1 MSAGRTHDSAHYQQG
16 AATTSPGHDL
26 ITGHRARENS
36 HSSQRQER
44 SHKTETRLS
53 QGKRFSSY
61 RAKIKFLQSVLLQLV
76 EHEFRFF
83 QHPIRLITEL

>member
-1 MSAGRTHDSAHYQQG
+1 MSAGRTHDSARYQQG

-26 ITGHRARENS
+26 ITGHRARENF

-53 QGKRFSSY
+53 QGKRF
-61 RAKIKFLQSVLLQLV
+61 LQSVLLQLV
-76 EHEFRFF
+76 ENEFRFF